1 MIPAV
6 FHRFIRIFDLKDSA
20 IWRISRC
27 AEVVTSPNSCHFLG
41 FGQVGSQ
48 GFPLTHNFMEIPS
61 SQIIQ
66 LLLQFLKEQKLQSSF
81 EVLQKETGIA
91 FGAVDNNSIFENIRK
106 GNWVLV
112 LGELQSLALNPK
124 HLIDL

>member
-1 MIPAV
+1 
-6 FHRFIRIFDLKDSA
+6 
-20 IWRISRC
+20 
-27 AEVVTSPNSCHFLG
+27 
-41 FGQVGSQ
+41 
-48 GFPLTHNFMEIPS
+48 MEIPS